1 MISFIAVL
9 RVCLLQFSVQEKL
22 EQTLNHL
29 VELVSKAV
37 SQYQPQIIALPECF
51 NFAYCTDTAI
61 LKVVAESIIEGATCR
76 TLSQLSKKF
85 GVYIV
90 GGSIIERDGIHL
102 YNTSTVWNANGE
114 LIARHRKASE
124 TRQKPFINV
133 TKCV

>member
-1 MISFIAVL
+1 MIIFIAVL

-37 SQYQPQIIALPECF
+37 SQYQPQIMALPECF
-51 NFAYCTDTAI
+51 NFAYNTDMAT
-61 LKVVAESIIEGATCR
+61 LKMVAESITEGAICR
-76 TLSQLSKKF
+76 TLSELSKKF
-85 GVYIV
+85 GIFIV
-90 GGSIIERDGIHL
+90 GGSIIERDGVNL

-124 TRQKPFINV
+124 RAKNTSSSLQWV
-133 TKCV
+133 